1 MQAELPDKNTAF
13 IVYRRESISS
23 WKSGKYD
30 ACIGA
35 LYSLMGLL
43 PSNYRPTISTEEF
56 EQMTNQNL
64 LALCTECNAEN
75 NIADVKT
82 YQITLP
88 FLANVISGKTTE
100 EVWNCLQ
107 CNKTNKLNTTKFIQK
122 VLKEPY
128 FLKVIPKPPGR
139 KEGLMG
145 RTQFKI
151 KFSTWFWLALSS
163 IEAQMGRYREEYQ
176 PKDSDGFDFEEGIL
190 DGGESQD

>member
-43 PSNYRPTISTEEF
+43 PKEYRPEVSTEEF
-56 EQMTNQNL
+56 EHITNQNL
-64 LALCTECNAEN
+64 MAICTECKAEIN
-75 NIADVKT
+75 FATVKT
-82 YQITLP
+82 FDVILP
-88 FLANVISGKTTE
+88 FLTSVVSGKSKEQAWSCTE
-100 EVWNCLQ
+100 CTKINRLVS
-107 CNKTNKLNTTKFIQK
+107 TKFIQK

-145 RTQFKI
+145 RTQYKI

-176 PKDSDGFDFEEGIL
+176 PKDADMFDMETSVQ
-190 DGGESQD
+190 DGGEAE

>member
-43 PSNYRPTISTEEF
+43 PKEYRPEVSTAEF
-56 EQMTNQNL
+56 EHITNQNL
-64 LALCTECNAEN
+64 MAICTECSAEIN
-75 NIADVKT
+75 FATVKT
-82 YQITLP
+82 FDVILP
-88 FLANVISGKTTE
+88 FLTSVVSGKSKEQAWSCTE
-100 EVWNCLQ
+100 CTKINRLVS
-107 CNKTNKLNTTKFIQK
+107 TKFIQK

-145 RTQFKI
+145 RTQYKI
-151 KFSTWFWLALSS
+151 KFSGWFWLALSS

-176 PKDSDGFDFEEGIL
+176 PKDAEMFDMESSIQ
-190 DGGESQD
+190 DGGEIE

>member
-43 PSNYRPTISTEEF
+43 PSEYRPSLSTEEF
-56 EQMTNQNL
+56 ELMTTQNL
-64 LALCTECNAEN
+64 MAVCTDCSAEN
-75 NIADVKT
+75 NFAEVQT
-82 YQITLP
+82 YNVILP
-88 FLANVISGKTTE
+88 FIAHIISGQQSEK
-100 EVWNCLQ
+100 VWLCKICSKENRLS
-107 CNKTNKLNTTKFIQK
+107 TTKLIQK

-128 FLKVIPKPPGR
+128 FLKVLPQPPGR
-139 KEGLMG
+139 RDGMMG
-145 RTQFKI
+145 RTQYKI

-176 PKDSDGFDFEEGIL
+176 PKDTDMFDMESSVQE
-190 DGGESQD
+190 GGEIQ